1 MAIEETGNEKGEMR
15 KMANIVPARWRRLIC
30 ISLFLISPFFFF
42 NSQAQSPTVLSVRDL
57 LPNYGL
63 QPEIVD
69 DTAALMDYLD
79 SQPQDYVALTNL
91 CVSLRTKAQ
100 RAVSSLENDYDK
112 HDDMVWLD
120 SVTVLADYSI
130 YEYRL
135 RRLADLAARMSIRYS
150 RLEQQRIEA
159 EREAARQRAIEEAR
173 RQQEERDRMADN
185 LRANIE
191 LHNRAIL
198 NATLGNGITDKTK
211 LKELKDI
218 YYSYLMVYNK
228 YDLTPGHATDDI
240 IMRLDELNSF
250 QNDILENVLGENSLL
265 YQIENFKNVLKMR
278 CESSNNDVYRSYT
291 RVFKRTSVPVSFA
304 DVSEYSDY
312 INRLQTVVQVQQRYL
327 QTLELRATIAAGS
340 DAIAARYGKKYRD
353 ALNTYRDVLATVNQ
367 LPAFTTNAESLL
379 FIHSL
384 EEFIEA
390 QQVYLDDYAALEEL
404 SARADSIMS
413 GSQARFRDVA
423 EAYRNIEPMLRVVP
437 AFKDASGAALF
448 DARIEEVRRVQQ
460 CYMRVITLRNR
471 IADNDDSL
479 NAARKLSRTLATGYR
494 DLRRAAVLQPQFYS
508 VERGEAFI
516 AQLEGFLETQQLCLN
531 IMDKLRVIDA
541 NERTITGK
549 DNTYRNI
556 ARAYQTI
563 EKAYNG
569 MTEIVST
576 DDLRRYN
583 MQCDN
588 TIEMQQAFIKTMHS
602 PTAEDCDKLLRRE
615 TDVKKIKLAVGLN

>member
-1 MAIEETGNEKGEMR
+1 MKTGTGKIT
-15 KMANIVPARWRRLIC
+15 KLVVLIC
-30 ISLFLISPFFFF
+30 VSIAFHFPLSTFHSAR
-42 NSQAQSPTVLSVRDL
+42 AQEPTVLSVRDL

-79 SQPQDYVALTNL
+79 SQTQDYVALTNL

-100 RAVSSLENDYDK
+100 RAINSLENDYTK
-112 HDDMVWLD
+112 EDDIVWLD

-135 RRLADLAARMSIRYS
+135 RRLAELASRMSIRYS

-185 LRANIE
+185 LRANID

-228 YDLTPGHATDDI
+228 YDLTPGHASDDM

-250 QNDILENVLGENSLL
+250 QNDMLENVLGENSLP

-278 CESSNNDVYRSYT
+278 CENGNNDVYRSYT
-291 RVFKRTSVPVSFA
+291 RVFKRTTVPVSFA

-312 INRLQTVVQVQQRYL
+312 INRLQTVIQVQQRYL

-367 LPAFTTNAESLL
+367 LPAFTTNAESIL
-379 FIHSL
+379 FIQSL

-404 SARADSIMS
+404 SARADSITS
-413 GSQARFRDVA
+413 GSQDRFRDVA
-423 EAYRNIEPMLRVVP
+423 EAYRSIEPMLRVVP

-479 NAARKLSRTLATGYR
+479 NAARKLSRPLATGYR
-494 DLRRAAVLQPQFYS
+494 NLRRSAVLQPQFYTA
-508 VERGEAFI
+508 ERGEAFI
-516 AQLEGFLETQQLCLN
+516 SQLEGFLETQQLCLS

-588 TIEMQQAFIKTMHS
+588 IIEMQQAFIKTLHS
-602 PTAEDCDKLLRRE
+602 PTVEDSDKLLRRE
-615 TDVKKIKLAVGLN
+615 TDVRKIKLAIGLN